1 MQIGNKLFPYPT
13 INNIGLRNCFKETT
27 YSFRC
32 NDYSDGQKYVLEN
45 ACVEINNENI
55 KKLINEGYLGVGLII
70 ECSST
75 VYRKMFE
82 VSIEPRTINIP
93 IGNLRDKV
101 EVSCYIYAKKI

>member
-32 NDYSDGQKYVLEN
+32 NDYSDGQNYVLEN

-82 VSIEPRTINIP
+82 GEILILESGEENLFFVSPYVNGNFIKTI
-93 IGNLRDKV
+93 
-101 EVSCYIYAKKI
+101 